1 MATLK
6 YCFLTITLYEPCS
19 DSSGDS
25 AQLKPLSVIFFAQVN
40 LRTMTPSGLLSVKLF
55 GNELDLFTL
64 KDLQWLEEDDLPLVD
79 IIDLLRTLSR
89 GIDKTYTKSIVF
101 LEESYV
107 VPTCLGI
114 PLNLSINGTSVT
126 SVHVQGKAD
135 LLNMFWGKKRAVVKG
150 TVKPR

>member
-1 MATLK
+1 
-6 YCFLTITLYEPCS
+6 
-19 DSSGDS
+19 
-25 AQLKPLSVIFFAQVN
+25 
-40 LRTMTPSGLLSVKLF
+40 MTPSGLLSVKLF

-101 LEESYV
+101 LEESFV

>member
-1 MATLK
+1 MFVTENERAKL
-6 YCFLTITLYEPCS
+6 
-19 DSSGDS
+19 
-25 AQLKPLSVIFFAQVN
+25 QLLSVYFITQVN
-40 LRTMTPSGLLSVKLF
+40 LRKMTPSGLLSVKLF

-64 KDLQWLEEDDLPLVD
+64 KDLEWLEEDDIPLAD
-79 IIDLLRTLSR
+79 IIELLRWLSK
-89 GIDKTYTKSIVF
+89 GIDKTYTKSIMF

-114 PLNLSINGTSVT
+114 PLNLSINGTSVS

-135 LLNMFWGKKRAVVKG
+135 LLGMFWGKKKAVVKG

>member
-1 MATLK
+1 M
-6 YCFLTITLYEPCS
+6 
-19 DSSGDS
+19 
-25 AQLKPLSVIFFAQVN
+25 N
-40 LRTMTPSGLLSVKLF
+40 LRKMTPSGLLSVKLF

-64 KDLQWLEEDDLPLVD
+64 KDLEWLEEDDFPLAD
-79 IIDLLRTLSR
+79 IIELLRWLSK
-89 GIDKTYTKSIVF
+89 GIDKTYTKSIMF

-114 PLNLSINGTSVT
+114 PLNLSINGTSVS

-135 LLNMFWGKKRAVVKG
+135 LLGMFWGKKKAVVKG